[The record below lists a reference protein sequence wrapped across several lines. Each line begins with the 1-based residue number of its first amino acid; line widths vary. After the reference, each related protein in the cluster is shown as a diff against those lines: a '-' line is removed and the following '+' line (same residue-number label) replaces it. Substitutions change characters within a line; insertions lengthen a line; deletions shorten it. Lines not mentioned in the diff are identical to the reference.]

1 MKKDIVEK
9 HLLTELPKGWD
20 KSSIEKMGKTIGKDP
35 GEHGFFAECV
45 IHMKDQVDDPEG
57 FCAKLIDTY
66 KGTTKWRGKK
76 K

>member
-1 MKKDIVEK
+1 MKKIYEK
-9 HLLTELPKGWD
+9 HLLTELPAGWD
-20 KSSIEKMGKTIGKDP
+20 KTSIEKMGKTIGFAPD
-35 GEHGFFAECV
+35 EHGFFAACV
-45 IHMKDQVDDPEG
+45 QHMGENVDDPQG